1 MAKNTMIYDVM
12 ILGAGASG
20 MMCAAQINAKSDLKV
35 LLIEGNNRAAKK
47 LKISGGGKCNITNVN
62 VNASN
67 YLGDEQLI
75 ESVFAQFSKDDLLSW
90 LEERGLQPV
99 IRKDQYYF
107 CPKSSDEIIT
117 ILVDASQKS
126 DYLYNQQIK
135 RISTLEKGDETL
147 FEVIT
152 QDRNY
157 QAKKVVIAT
166 GAKSFASVGASD
178 IGLSLAES
186 LGHQTTPFLPA
197 LAGLTLQP
205 KEQWMKTLSGI
216 SFYANITV
224 EGKTLSEEMLLTH
237 RGLSGP
243 VVLSASL
250 YWSRGEIEINFL
262 PKCDLR
268 SLVHN
273 NRKLLS
279 TALPLPKRFTQALLE
294 MSKIKDKPCNR
305 YKDQELEVLEALF
318 HKYNFSP
325 AGTYGFAQAE
335 VCKGGVRTDEIN
347 SWTLESNI
355 VENLYFSGEVLDV
368 TGELGGYNFQWAFSS
383 GQVVANSIVGT

>member
-1 MAKNTMIYDVM
+1 MTYDVI

-20 MMCAAQINAKSDLKV
+20 MMCAAQLNEKSDMSV
-35 LLIEGNNRAAKK
+35 LVVEGNERAGKK

-62 VNASN
+62 VSANN

-90 LEERGLQPV
+90 LERKGLEPV
-99 IRKDQYYF
+99 IRKEQYYF

-117 ILVDASQKS
+117 ILMRASQKS
-126 DYLYNQQIK
+126 HYLYDTKIVSLKKEEHNGG
-135 RISTLEKGDETL
+135 ISDIFVLQTDKGD
-147 FEVIT
+147 
-152 QDRNY
+152 Y
-157 QAKKVVIAT
+157 KAKKVVIAT

-178 IGLSLAES
+178 IGVRLAEE
-186 LGHQTTPFLPA
+186 LGHSSKAFMPA

-205 KEQWMKTLSGI
+205 QAFWMKALSGI
-216 SFYANITV
+216 SFFAQISV
-224 EGKTLSEEMLLTH
+224 EGKLLKEDMLLTH

-250 YWSRGEIEINFL
+250 YWTKGDIEIDFF
-262 PKCDLR
+262 PKQNIR
-268 SLVHN
+268 EVVHN

-279 TALPLPKRFTQALLE
+279 TAIALPKRFTQALLAVVN
-294 MSKIKDKPCNR
+294 INDKPCTS
-305 YKDQELEVLEALF
+305 YKEEELTQLEDAF
-318 HKYNFSP
+318 HHYKLSP

-335 VCKGGVRTDEIN
+335 VCKGGVETDSIN
-347 SWTLESNI
+347 SWTLESNM
-355 VENLYFSGEVLDV
+355 VEDLYFAGEVLDV

-383 GQVVANSIVGT
+383 AVVVANNIVEK